1 MRAVLL
7 LACRDRPGLVAA
19 VGEFVVGVGGN
30 IVHADQHVDPVHDL
44 FLQRVEFDAP
54 LDAAAVRE
62 RFTDVGERFAM
73 QWQLHAGDERPRVVI
88 LVSREGHC
96 LADLLGRVELRE
108 LDVEVAAVA
117 SNHDALEPMAR
128 RFGVTFHHLPVVDD
142 ARAER
147 ERDLGALI
155 DGYAPDL
162 VVLARYM
169 RVLPGWLVSRY
180 REGIINIH
188 HSFLPAFAGARPY
201 HQAYERGVKVI
212 GATAHYVTDELDEGP
227 IIVQEVTSVSHRDQV
242 HDLIRRGRDL
252 ERVVLA
258 TAVRL
263 HLEHRIVAYAN
274 RTVVFD

>member
-7 LACRDRPGLVAA
+7 LACADQPGLVAA
-19 VGEFVVGVGGN
+19 VGQFVVGVGGN
-30 IVHADQHVDPVHDL
+30 ISHADQHVDPVHGL
-44 FLQRVEFDAP
+44 FLQRVEFDTP
-54 LDAAAVRE
+54 LDRDEISGRFAAL
-62 RFTDVGERFAM
+62 GERFGM
-73 QWQLHAGDERPRVVI
+73 RWQLHTGDRRARVVI

-96 LADLLGRVELRE
+96 LVDLLGRVELGE
-108 LDVEVAAVA
+108 LDVEVCAVV
-117 SNHDALEPMAR
+117 SNHETLEPTTR
-128 RFGVTFHHLPVVDD
+128 HYRVPYHRLPVGDD
-142 ARAER
+142 AAER
-147 ERDLGALI
+147 EQALGAVL

-169 RVLPGWLVSRY
+169 QIVPPWLVRRY
-180 REGIINIH
+180 QERMINIH

-201 HQAYERGVKVI
+201 HQAYERGVKLI

-227 IIVQEVTSVSHRDQV
+227 IIVQDVTSVSHRDQV
-242 HDLIRRGRDL
+242 PDLVRRGRDL

-263 HLEHRIVAYAN
+263 HVEHRIVAYAN